1 MMWSYNTN
9 VMGPYGL
16 WWYEENNIPWD
27 IIIVNNRFT
36 KFKDVERKKYKE
48 VYYGGRIDTYCDN
61 TDDPDWDYYMPEL
74 SLPIMSSENFARF
87 DNWLDNFKSEK
98 LLSFED
104 LKILFEKDNGELVL
118 FKEHRK

>member
-1 MMWSYNTN
+1 MWSYNTN

-61 TDDPDWDYYMPEL
+61 TDDPDWDHYMPEL